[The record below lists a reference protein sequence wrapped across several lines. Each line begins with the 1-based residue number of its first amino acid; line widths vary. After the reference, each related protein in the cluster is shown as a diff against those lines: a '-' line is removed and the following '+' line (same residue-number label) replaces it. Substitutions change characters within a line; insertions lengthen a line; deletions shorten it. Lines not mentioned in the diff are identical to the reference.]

1 MAIQKRFIHFETFS
15 DFNSKRLSA
24 NKDDTQY
31 TMGVSG
37 EIQDGN
43 PEVLYQSCC
52 WIKDTKQQWTH
63 GTLYD
68 GNYVFI
74 DDILSDDGENPV
86 KGRVIKEYID
96 LHPQYESIDEIE
108 APDIE
113 LPMIECD
120 AALSNTSIK
129 PVQNRVVTQVLATK
143 VDKVPGKQLSTED
156 FTTDLKARLLAL
168 TNYDDT
174 AINNAVKSLESRF
187 NTLVNGDPTSAIDS
201 YNNIIA
207 FLDNISDSETLE
219 GIIASIEQQIAAVR
233 QSIPDTSSF
242 ATKDEL
248 NSKQNILVSGT
259 NIKTIE
265 GQSLLGSGNISIPVP
280 TVDAALSSTS
290 NNAVQNKAVA
300 NALNK
305 KADTSALASKQ
316 DTLVSG
322 TNIKTVNGESIL
334 GNGNISIPVPIVD
347 STLSDTSTN
356 AVQNKAVKAYVDSNI
371 YEQRIIYSAANGTLT
386 TSQRTYNA
394 ETYTKLINREKIAV
408 YYSGLN
414 NTPLLPLSVGS
425 MNMMTNVITLAHY
438 SGVAPDIATTAFE
451 LHSDG
456 NVESTSMLYTAPSI
470 DDALS
475 STSTNSVQNKVIT
488 AALNNKIDKVTGKG
502 LSTEDFTT
510 TLKTKLESLT
520 NYDDTAIQNAVNGL
534 TIQLNT
540 LVNGDASIAI
550 ESFNEIIAFLNGV
563 EDSES
568 LDSIIA
574 YIEQQIAGKQDKLV
588 SGTNIKTING
598 ESILGEGNIVVN
610 VDLSTLA
617 TKEEVMT
624 NEEVSASAFG
634 DLDDRVKAIDN
645 ILKVITVTKEE
656 LNTEVDNINENF
668 NTIINDN
675 EEVTAAA
682 FNDLNERIGLIAIE
696 LDGKMTYVSEVSETT
711 ISIEPNKYYKWT
723 SAVSSLEI
731 TLTAPKDTKVLNNY
745 MMEFTTSSTGCSLTL
760 PSAIKWANGEV
771 PTLDASITYQVSIIN
786 NLAVIT
792 KFL

>member
-31 TMGVSG
+31 TMGVNG

-280 TVDAALSSTS
+280 
-290 NNAVQNKAVA
+290 
-300 NALNK
+300 
-305 KADTSALASKQ
+305 
-316 DTLVSG
+316 
-322 TNIKTVNGESIL
+322 
-334 GNGNISIPVPIVD
+334 IVD
-347 STLSDTSTN
+347 SILSDTSTN

-425 MNMMTNVITLAHY
+425 MNMMTNVITLVHY
-438 SGVAPDIATTAFE
+438 SGVTPNITTTTFE

-456 NVESTSMLYTAPSI
+456 NVESTSMLYTAPST

-488 AALNNKIDKVTGKG
+488 AALNNKIDKVADKG

-510 TLKTKLESLT
+510 ALKTKLESLT
-520 NYDDTAIQNAVNGL
+520 NYDDTTIQNAVNGL
-534 TIQLNT
+534 TTQLNT
-540 LVNGDASIAI
+540 LVNGDASTAI
-550 ESFNEIIAFLNGV
+550 ESFNEITAFLANV
-563 EDSES
+563 TDEES
-568 LDSIIA
+568 LEGIVASIEA
-574 YIEQQIAGKQDKLV
+574 QIANKQDALV
-588 SGTNIKTING
+588 SGTNIKTVNG
-598 ESILGEGNIVVN
+598 ESILGEGDIEIN
-610 VDLSTLA
+610 VDTSTLA
-617 TKEEVMT
+617 TKEELAEA
-624 NEEVSASAFG
+624 EEVAAAA
-634 DLDDRVKAIDN
+634 LN
-645 ILKVITVTKEE
+645 E
-656 LNTEVDNINENF
+656 LNEKKADKE
-668 NTIINDN
+668 
-675 EEVTAAA
+675 
-682 FNDLNERIGLIAIE
+682 
-696 LDGKMTYVSEVSETT
+696 YVE
-711 ISIEPNKYYKWT
+711 
-723 SAVSSLEI
+723 
-731 TLTAPKDTKVLNNY
+731 
-745 MMEFTTSSTGCSLTL
+745 
-760 PSAIKWANGEV
+760 
-771 PTLDASITYQVSIIN
+771 DA
-786 NLAVIT
+786 L
-792 KFL
+792 

>member
-1 MAIQKRFIHFETFS
+1 MAIQKRFIHFKKFS
-15 DFNSKRLSA
+15 DFNKKKLSA
-24 NKDDTQY
+24 NETNTQY
-31 TMGVSG
+31 TVGVSG
-37 EIQDGN
+37 EIQNGEPD
-43 PEVLYQSCC
+43 VLYQSYC

-280 TVDAALSSTS
+280 
-290 NNAVQNKAVA
+290 
-300 NALNK
+300 
-305 KADTSALASKQ
+305 
-316 DTLVSG
+316 
-322 TNIKTVNGESIL
+322 
-334 GNGNISIPVPIVD
+334 IVD
-347 STLSDTSTN
+347 SILSDTSTN

-425 MNMMTNVITLAHY
+425 MNMMTNVITLVHY
-438 SGVAPDIATTAFE
+438 SGVAPNIATTTFE

-488 AALNNKIDKVTGKG
+488 AALNNKIDKVADKG

-510 TLKTKLESLT
+510 ALKTKLESLT

-534 TIQLNT
+534 TTQLNT
-540 LVNGDASIAI
+540 LVNGDASTAI

-645 ILKVITVTKEE
+645 VLRVITVTKEE
-656 LNTEVDNINENF
+656 LKTEVDQINENF

-675 EEVTAAA
+675 EEVTASALNDLNERIDAVTIDIASNVATKKELKSEVDEINENFTTIIIDNEEVTAA
-682 FNDLNERIGLIAIE
+682 TFNDLNERIRNAATKE
-696 LDGKMTYVSEVSETT
+696 EVSKLDERTAYVREASETT
-711 ISIEPNKYYKWT
+711 LSIEPNKYYKWT
-723 SAVSSLEI
+723 DAVSSLEI
-731 TLTAPKDTKVLNNY
+731 TLTEPKDTKVLNNY

-760 PSAIKWANGEV
+760 PAAIKWANGEV